1 MSSMCPSCKQQH
13 DLWYPLARGGVTLDL
28 SGSPLIELIDSQFHC
43 VTISD
48 YFFCRLAELPWWQS
62 VALRWK
68 RSATLSTS
76 SRTATIRASSQPLSS
91 LLELWCSSSRSS
103 DAAEP
108 FASLV
113 STTWRQKVSK
123 LKIPFSECLLNLY
136 SLCLLAV
143 IVLQIILAVFV
154 LVYNHDIQVAAFK
167 GWDRLWAGRDV
178 SELNRRAIDQVQR
191 TIECCGSNSF
201 LDWLNQAPASCCPS
215 DSGSCTT
222 FTMYKTGCKQQI
234 KTVIQNSA
242 SWIAYLS
249 IAMAIV
255 EVRRKF
261 FVCKDALVTFVCLLA
276 RRSRLRLLSEL
287 KHSQQLQVVILI
299 QFISIRHRF
308 VRWLVNYF
316 PDRSLRRIFFTFKIF
331 VTNRN
336 ASLSPLPDTNKT
348 HQNWSR
354 WFKNLT
360 FSSAPN
366 QESNSNPQPIPQN

>member
-1 MSSMCPSCKQQH
+1 MIKYVLFIFNLICAIGGIALM
-13 DLWYPLARGGVTLDL
+13 AVGGVALKKIGDVKHVFEDGDHPGFFPAAIIAL
-28 SGSPLIELIDSQFHC
+28 GALVFVIAFFGCCGAIRESQ
-43 VTISD
+43 
-48 YFFCRLAELPWWQS
+48 
-62 VALRWK
+62 
-68 RSATLSTS
+68 
-76 SRTATIRASSQPLSS
+76 
-91 LLELWCSSSRSS
+91 
-103 DAAEP
+103 
-108 FASLV
+108 
-113 STTWRQKVSK
+113 
-123 LKIPFSECLLNLY
+123 CLLNLY

-255 EVRRKF
+255 E
-261 FVCKDALVTFVCLLA
+261 LVGVVFGCCLSSNI
-276 RRSRLRLLSEL
+276 RNSSRLS
-287 KHSQQLQVVILI
+287 
-299 QFISIRHRF
+299 F
-308 VRWLVNYF
+308 
-316 PDRSLRRIFFTFKIF
+316 
-331 VTNRN
+331 
-336 ASLSPLPDTNKT
+336 
-348 HQNWSR
+348 
-354 WFKNLT
+354 
-360 FSSAPN
+360 
-366 QESNSNPQPIPQN
+366 